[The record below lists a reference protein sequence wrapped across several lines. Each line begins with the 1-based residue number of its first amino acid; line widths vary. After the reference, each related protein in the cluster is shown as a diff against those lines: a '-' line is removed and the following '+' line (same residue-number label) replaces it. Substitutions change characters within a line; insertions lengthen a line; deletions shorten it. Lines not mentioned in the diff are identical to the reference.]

1 MTDKELKHQAAQYE
15 SMKQNAQIVQP
26 GNGIRGAVPSGPY
39 TDSPTAQKEM
49 PVPTEIAR
57 LKDRLHSLLNRIQHL
72 EECLHP
78 VLREQPLPTTARV
91 QQDCAGTSQ
100 LAGSIYVM
108 SVLVED
114 MTYRINDLAERVEL

>member
-1 MTDKELKHQAAQYE
+1 
-15 SMKQNAQIVQP
+15 
-26 GNGIRGAVPSGPY
+26 
-39 TDSPTAQKEM
+39 M
-49 PVPTEIAR
+49 PVPTEMGR

-78 VLREQPLPTTARV
+78 VLRETPPTTERV

-114 MTYRINDLAERVEL
+114 MTYRVNDLAERVEL

>member
-1 MTDKELKHQAAQYE
+1 
-15 SMKQNAQIVQP
+15 
-26 GNGIRGAVPSGPY
+26 
-39 TDSPTAQKEM
+39 
-49 PVPTEIAR
+49 
-57 LKDRLHSLLNRIQHL
+57 
-72 EECLHP
+72 
-78 VLREQPLPTTARV
+78 V

>member
-1 MTDKELKHQAAQYE
+1 
-15 SMKQNAQIVQP
+15 
-26 GNGIRGAVPSGPY
+26 
-39 TDSPTAQKEM
+39 M